1 MRLVPDPHKTRHKKM
16 TGELIPSSSCNGV
29 SSPYSGLLLRLEVW
43 SQLLGWS
50 GWGQPSLLFFT
61 YIECHIRAARCSWL
75 LTVRP
80 SLDNVTVSMSSSE
93 PRRMSHYHT
102 SPDWLHHTSHS
113 CHAFLHSDPADIISI
128 EISLPNA
135 SRVTWCNG
143 QQSQQVIEQIVR

>member
-43 SQLLGWS
+43 SQLLDRLVRARPAFLTFLW
-50 GWGQPSLLFFT
+50 L
-61 YIECHIRAARCSWL
+61 YIECHIRTARCSWL
-75 LTVRP
+75 CVP
-80 SLDNVTVSMSSSE
+80 PGLDNVTVSMSSSE
-93 PRRMSHYHT
+93 PRRMSHCHT
-102 SPDWLHHTSHS
+102 RPDWLHHTSHS

-135 SRVTWCNG
+135 
-143 QQSQQVIEQIVR
+143 QVEWLDVMVNSLNRL